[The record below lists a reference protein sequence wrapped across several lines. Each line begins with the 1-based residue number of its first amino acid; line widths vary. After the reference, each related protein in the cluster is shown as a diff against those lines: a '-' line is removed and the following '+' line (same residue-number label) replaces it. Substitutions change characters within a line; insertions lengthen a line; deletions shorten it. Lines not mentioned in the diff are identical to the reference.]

1 VILAYISAEE
11 PPLSKMLPLP
21 RMVQI
26 AMRGTTIPVN
36 EDFAKNSISP
46 FSIFTINA
54 LGLELNKLIWKEQIR
69 FYAFMMLVTFMKL
82 SCNRE

>member
-1 VILAYISAEE
+1 
-11 PPLSKMLPLP
+11 
-21 RMVQI
+21 MVQI
-26 AMRGTTIPVN
+26 VMRGTTIPVN
-36 EDFAKNSISP
+36 EDFAENSISP

-82 SCNRE
+82 RCNRE